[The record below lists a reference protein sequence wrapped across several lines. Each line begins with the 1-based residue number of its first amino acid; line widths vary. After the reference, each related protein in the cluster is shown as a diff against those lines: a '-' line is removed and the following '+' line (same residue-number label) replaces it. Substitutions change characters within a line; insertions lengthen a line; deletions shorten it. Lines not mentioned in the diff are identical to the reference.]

1 MALTFSI
8 VFVVVTVRVVRVEP
22 SVALILLLLVKK
34 KTDSQ
39 KYQD

>member
-1 MALTFSI
+1 MALTF
-8 VFVVVTVRVVRVEP
+8 FHCKVVVTVRVVRVEP